1 MKKKILY
8 VSPNSKYEYGDLN
21 NEERIAQAN
30 KDENASVYTHL
41 EDFAIDFNNEFI
53 SDLGYIYVIDE

>member
-1 MKKKILY
+1 MFF
-8 VSPNSKYEYGDLN
+8 NSEYEYGDLN

-53 SDLGYIYVIDE
+53 SDLGYIYVIYE